1 MKFVLLMVA
10 VVALVWL
17 VRGATRRR
25 VPPPERD
32 AAAPPPEVQT
42 MLACAQCAV
51 LIPSGETLPG
61 RGGVFCCK
69 AHRDEFEKANP

>member
-1 MKFVLLMVA
+1 MKFVLLIVA
-10 VVALVWL
+10 VVALLWL
-17 VRGATRRR
+17 VRGAVRRR
-25 VPPPERD
+25 VPPPERG
-32 AAAPPPEVQT
+32 AGSPPPEVQS

-51 LIPSGETLPG
+51 LIPSSESLPG